1 MGWTFQP
8 AKHYNNAHKIDR
20 KAECDDLINNS
31 GTLRVEKSA
40 IVGAI
45 YYAAVTRTGK
55 HENGGIVALSPD
67 EQHTFGAVIRT
78 SVRSNDYYNFGYK
91 EMDESM
97 GPYQYDC
104 PKSIIELLSPTN
116 NQYALEWRNNCLQR
130 TTDKAT
136 ELRNLPIDT
145 VIETPDGYRYI
156 KRPAGHQF
164 KKPYWFDTNRNVYIP
179 KKYIKE
185 YKIITESDAT

>member
-8 AKHYNNAHKIDR
+8 AKHYNNAHKINR

-40 IVGAI
+40 IVGAT

-55 HENGGIVALSPD
+55 YENGGIVTLSPD
-67 EQHTFGAVIRT
+67 KQHTFGAVIRT

-104 PKSIIELLSPTN
+104 PKNIIELLSPTN
-116 NQYALEWRNNCLQR
+116 DQCTLDWRNNCLKR
-130 TTDKAT
+130 ASEKTNS
-136 ELRNLPIDT
+136 LRNLPIDT
-145 VIETPDGYRYI
+145 IIETPDGKQYR
-156 KRPAGHQF
+156 KCPAGHQF
-164 KKPYWFDTNRNVYIP
+164 KKPYWYDEHTGKYIP

-185 YKIITESDAT
+185 YTIVK